1 MRWGRPPSTSVCG
14 PVPDDLSVDQCR
26 ILSHE
31 VVQADG
37 VPRLAAGQWATG
49 QRATLNPGYWAVPI
63 LRDLARRTHERRW
76 DAGAACRARP

>member
-1 MRWGRPPSTSVCG
+1 MSAARCRTISRLTSAA
-14 PVPDDLSVDQCR
+14 

-37 VPRLAAGQWATG
+37 VPRLAAGHWATG